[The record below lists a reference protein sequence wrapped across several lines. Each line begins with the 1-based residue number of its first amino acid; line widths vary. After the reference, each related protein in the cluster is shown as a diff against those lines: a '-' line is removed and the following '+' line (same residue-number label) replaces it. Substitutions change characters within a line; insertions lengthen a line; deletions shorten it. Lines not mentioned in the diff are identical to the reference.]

1 MAKIKKLKVGADELN
16 LDDYQGKLTAGTNIQ
31 ISANNTI
38 SATDT
43 TYSAGSGLNLTGTK
57 FSVDNS
63 TVALKSDLSTVA
75 TSGSY
80 SDLLDKPTIP
90 TVNNATLTIQ
100 RNNTAIGTFT
110 ANASSNKTINIVVP
124 TSTSDLTNDS
134 GFIGGVSTITNARID
149 EIMGVA

>member
-16 LDDYQGKLTAGTNIQ
+16 LDDYQGKLTSGTNIQ

-43 TYSAGSGLNLTGTK
+43 TYSAGTGLSLTGTK

-80 SDLLDKPTIP
+80 SDLLNKPTIP

-100 RNNTAIGTFT
+100 RNSTNIGSFA

-134 GFIGGVSTITNARID
+134 GFIASITKITNAEID
-149 EIMGVA
+149 AIMGVA